1 MAVPE
6 KTEGNSS
13 HAEAVPRHD
22 NNWWADLAALGGVGT
37 LVASIAYVLLNS
49 VYVEFYE
56 SLGVRPE
63 DVGFDRLAILG
74 RSSGLALVA
83 FFVVGLLFVA
93 LALSPLRKQH
103 PESAPNGRRIRW
115 NRIRVG
121 IVALVTSLFVMLAV
135 TLPIIATSHQA
146 ELAEKGIHVGPI
158 RFGPLVLIDVSAD
171 AARIHWLDKDVPPPT
186 LLGDPRLLYLGSNN
200 RVTVFMACG
209 TTVIVPA
216 DKVVPEVLT
225 TKDARLRKNAEPGQE
240 DRWTFCARH

>member
-1 MAVPE
+1 MRKRSLVASGAAVLGLGLVIPAFASWKDHSKLGYDSAGTVTDRSPRGMAVPE
-6 KTEGNSS
+6 KTE
-13 HAEAVPRHD
+13 
-22 NNWWADLAALGGVGT
+22 
-37 LVASIAYVLLNS
+37 
-49 VYVEFYE
+49 
-56 SLGVRPE
+56 
-63 DVGFDRLAILG
+63 
-74 RSSGLALVA
+74 
-83 FFVVGLLFVA
+83 
-93 LALSPLRKQH
+93 
-103 PESAPNGRRIRW
+103 
-115 NRIRVG
+115 
-121 IVALVTSLFVMLAV
+121 LAV